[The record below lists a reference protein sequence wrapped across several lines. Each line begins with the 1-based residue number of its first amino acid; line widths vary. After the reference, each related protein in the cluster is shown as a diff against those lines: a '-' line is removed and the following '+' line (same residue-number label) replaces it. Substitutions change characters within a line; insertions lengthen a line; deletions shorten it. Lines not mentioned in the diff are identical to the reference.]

1 MAIDLN
7 VYFDKVS
14 KLKMVHRVL
23 IFAGTVVL
31 LLGLFIYLIYLPKTG
46 EITKIKSEKDRLDKE
61 IRLAKRRTK
70 NLKKLEADLTM
81 VEGNLKSAITLL
93 PTTSEIPKL
102 LKSITKLGNDSDLEF
117 LLFSPEK
124 QVSKEFYVEIPVSME
139 VRGSYHNVATFFD
152 KVGKLDRIVNVVNV
166 NMIPLK
172 AYSTYL
178 KTTCKAVT
186 YRFKEVKEAEGA
198 PKKKKLDN
206 LIVSVRYRGY
216 SFLLRNNCCS
226 GKGKGYR

>member
-61 IRLAKRRTK
+61 IRLARVRAK
-70 NLKKLEADLTM
+70 NFEKLEADFTT
-81 VEGNLKSAITLL
+81 VEGDLKSALALL

-124 QVSKEFYVEIPVSME
+124 QVSREFFVEIPVSME

-166 NMIPLK
+166 NMTPLK

-198 PKKKKLDN
+198 RKKKK
-206 LIVSVRYRGY
+206 
-216 SFLLRNNCCS
+216 
-226 GKGKGYR
+226 

>member
-7 VYFDKVS
+7 VYFDKIS

-46 EITKIKSEKDRLDKE
+46 EITKIKSEKDRLDRE
-61 IRLAKRRTK
+61 IGLAKRSAK
-70 NLKKLEADLTM
+70 NFEKLEADLTTA
-81 VEGNLKSAITLL
+81 EGELKSALTLL

-102 LKSITKLGNDSDLEF
+102 LKNITKLGNDSNLEF

-166 NMIPLK
+166 NMTPLE

-186 YRFKEVKEAEGA
+186 YRFKEVKEVTAQ
-198 PKKKKLDN
+198 
-206 LIVSVRYRGY
+206 
-216 SFLLRNNCCS
+216 
-226 GKGKGYR
+226 

>member
-7 VYFDKVS
+7 VYFDKIS

-23 IFAGTVVL
+23 IFAGSVVL

-46 EITKIKSEKDRLDKE
+46 EIIKIETEKDRLDAQL
-61 IRLAKRRTK
+61 RLARVSTK
-70 NLKKLEADLTM
+70 NLKKLEADLTTAQDD
-81 VEGNLKSAITLL
+81 LKFALRLL
-93 PTTSEIPKL
+93 PSTSEIPKL
-102 LKSITKLGNDSDLEF
+102 LKNITKLGNDSDLEF

-166 NMIPLK
+166 NMTPLE

-178 KTTCKAVT
+178 KTTCKTVT
-186 YRFKEVKEAEGA
+186 YRFREEKKAEGVR
-198 PKKKKLDN
+198 KKEK
-206 LIVSVRYRGY
+206 
-216 SFLLRNNCCS
+216 
-226 GKGKGYR
+226 

>member
-23 IFAGTVVL
+23 IFAGSVVL

-46 EITKIKSEKDRLDKE
+46 EITKIESEKDRLDRE
-61 IRLAKRRTK
+61 IRLAKRRAK
-70 NLKKLEADLTM
+70 NFEKLEAELTTA
-81 VEGNLKSAITLL
+81 EGELKSALTLL

-102 LKSITKLGNDSDLEF
+102 LKSITKLGNDSNLEF

-166 NMIPLK
+166 VMIPLEQ
-172 AYSTYL
+172 YSTYL

-186 YRFKEVKEAEGA
+186 YRFKEVKKAKNV
-198 PKKKKLDN
+198 PKKKK
-206 LIVSVRYRGY
+206 
-216 SFLLRNNCCS
+216 
-226 GKGKGYR
+226 

>member
-1 MAIDLN
+1 MAIDLK

-23 IFAGTVVL
+23 IFVGTVVL

-81 VEGNLKSAITLL
+81 VEGDLKSAITLL

-124 QVSKEFYVEIPVSME
+124 QVSQEFYVEIPVSME

-166 NMIPLK
+166 NMTPLK

-186 YRFKEVKEAEGA
+186 YRFKEVKEAEIA
-198 PKKKKLDN
+198 PKKKK
-206 LIVSVRYRGY
+206 
-216 SFLLRNNCCS
+216 
-226 GKGKGYR
+226 

>member
-23 IFAGTVVL
+23 IFAGSVVL

-46 EITKIKSEKDRLDKE
+46 EITKIKSEKDRLDRE
-61 IRLAKRRTK
+61 ISLAKRRAK
-70 NLKKLEADLTM
+70 NFEKLEADLTKA
-81 VEGNLKSAITLL
+81 EGELKSAITLL

-102 LKSITKLGNDSDLEF
+102 LKSITKLGNDSNLEF

-166 NMIPLK
+166 VMIPLEQ
-172 AYSTYL
+172 YSTYL

-186 YRFKEVKEAEGA
+186 YRFKEVKKAKDV
-198 PKKKKLDN
+198 PKKKK
-206 LIVSVRYRGY
+206 
-216 SFLLRNNCCS
+216 
-226 GKGKGYR
+226 

>member
-23 IFAGTVVL
+23 IFAGSVVL

-46 EITKIKSEKDRLDKE
+46 EITKIESEKDRLDRE
-61 IRLAKRRTK
+61 IRLAKRRAK
-70 NLKKLEADLTM
+70 NFEKLEAELTTA
-81 VEGNLKSAITLL
+81 EGELKSALTLL

-102 LKSITKLGNDSDLEF
+102 LKSITKLGNDSNLEF

-166 NMIPLK
+166 VMIPLEQ
-172 AYSTYL
+172 YSTYL

-186 YRFKEVKEAEGA
+186 YRFKEVKKAKDV
-198 PKKKKLDN
+198 PKKKK
-206 LIVSVRYRGY
+206 
-216 SFLLRNNCCS
+216 
-226 GKGKGYR
+226 

>member
-124 QVSKEFYVEIPVSME
+124 QVSQEFYVEIPVSME

-166 NMIPLK
+166 NMTPLK

-186 YRFKEVKEAEGA
+186 YRFKEIKEAEGA
-198 PKKKKLDN
+198 PKKKK
-206 LIVSVRYRGY
+206 
-216 SFLLRNNCCS
+216 
-226 GKGKGYR
+226 

>member
-7 VYFDKVS
+7 VYFDKIS

-23 IFAGTVVL
+23 IFAGSVVL

-46 EITKIKSEKDRLDKE
+46 EIIKIETEKDRLDAQL
-61 IRLAKRRTK
+61 RLARVSTK
-70 NLKKLEADLTM
+70 NLKKLEADLTTAQDD
-81 VEGNLKSAITLL
+81 LKFALRLL
-93 PTTSEIPKL
+93 PSTSEIPKL
-102 LKSITKLGNDSDLEF
+102 LKNITKLGNDSDLEF

-166 NMIPLK
+166 NMTPLE

-186 YRFKEVKEAEGA
+186 YRFKEVKEVKAQ
-198 PKKKKLDN
+198 
-206 LIVSVRYRGY
+206 
-216 SFLLRNNCCS
+216 
-226 GKGKGYR
+226 